1 MCSFIFFLEGGKMDN
16 QQLIKKYNDLL
27 RRQKNAEAN
36 LIEMRA
42 KYKYEKTELDKLL
55 ESLNKEFG
63 VSTIDDA
70 KNLLEQLKVELEMD
84 LTSIEDSLS
93 DIRDI

>member
-1 MCSFIFFLEGGKMDN
+1 MDN

-63 VSTIDDA
+63 VSTIDEA

>member
-1 MCSFIFFLEGGKMDN
+1 MCSFIFLEGGKMDN

>member
-1 MCSFIFFLEGGKMDN
+1 MDN